1 MLKELRIKNFALI
14 DELEVSFSKGMS
26 CITGETGAGKS
37 ILLGGLSLVLG
48 KRADVNLLK
57 DLNKKCF
64 VEAVFRIKKYD
75 LKKFFL
81 DNNLDYFEETI
92 LRREII
98 PNGKSRAFI
107 NDTPVKI
114 SLLDNLSSNLIDI
127 HSQDETQLINQ
138 ESYQFLI
145 VDSFAQNNSVLSNY
159 NSYLREYNLIN
170 IELESLNKKRSEL
183 NESYEFKK
191 FIYDELVNANLSESF
206 EDDVK
211 DKFHELSNIEDV
223 EKNLR
228 KSLSLLENDPIG
240 LINQVIE
247 FRNLIKD
254 LNEKSNKY
262 LSIKERVDV
271 VYYELTD
278 LLEEFNRKIE
288 NLETNPEEL
297 TILENKIDNINSL
310 LNKHKL
316 KNVLELINLREDLK
330 KEIQKNENIDESI
343 LSVKTRKIDIEKKL
357 NTLSKEISKRRQK
370 VIPQIESDLKKLTH
384 RMGMKGANFKIKLI
398 SSKTFLNNGKDSI
411 KFYFKSN
418 KGSDY
423 RLLKKIASGGEMSR
437 IMLSIKNIISRYK
450 KLPTIIFDEIDS
462 GVSGKI
468 SDSIAEIMFELSV
481 STQVFTITH
490 LPQVASK
497 GNKHFKVYKLSDK
510 LKTNTY
516 IKQLNKEE
524 RIEEIALMLSG
535 NKLTNTAKA
544 HAKELLN

>member
-1 MLKELRIKNFALI
+1 LLKELRIRNFALI
-14 DELEVSFSKGMS
+14 NELEVSFSRGMS

-48 KRADVNLLK
+48 KRADINLLK
-57 DLNKKCF
+57 DLNKKCI
-64 VEAVFRIKKYD
+64 VEAVFYIKNYD
-75 LKKFFL
+75 LKKIFL
-81 DNNLDYFEETI
+81 DNNLDYFDETI
-92 LRREII
+92 LRREIT
-98 PNGKSRAFI
+98 PSGKSRAFI

-114 SLLDNLSSNLIDI
+114 SMLDNLSSNLIDI
-127 HSQDETQLINQ
+127 HSQNEMQLINQ

-145 VDSFAQNNSVLSNY
+145 VDSFAQNSSILSNY
-159 NSYLREYNLIN
+159 TSYLSEYNLIN
-170 IELESLNKKRSEL
+170 IELESLNKKRLEL
-183 NESYEFKK
+183 NESYEFKN

-211 DKFHELSNIEDV
+211 DKFRELSNIEDIK
-223 EKNLR
+223 KNLI
-228 KSLSLLENDPIG
+228 KSISLLENDQIG
-240 LINQVIE
+240 LINQLIE

-262 LSIKERVDV
+262 FSIKERVDV

-278 LLEEFNRKIE
+278 ILEEFTRKTE
-288 NLETNPEEL
+288 KLETNPEEL
-297 TILENKIDNINSL
+297 SILENKIDDINSL

-316 KNVLELINLREDLK
+316 KNVSELINLKENLK
-330 KEIQKNENIDESI
+330 KEIQKNENINESI

-357 NTLSKEISKRRQK
+357 NVLSKEISKRRK
-370 VIPQIESDLKKLTH
+370 EVIPSIESDLKKLTH

-398 SSKTFLNNGKDSI
+398 NSETFLKNGKDSI

-468 SDSIAEIMFELSV
+468 SDSIAEIMFELSI

-497 GNKHFKVYKLSDK
+497 GNNHFKVYKLSDK

-516 IKQLNKEE
+516 IKELNKEE

-535 NKLTNTAKA
+535 NKITNTAKA
-544 HAKELLN
+544 HAKQLLN

>member
-127 HSQDETQLINQ
+127 HSQNETQLINQ

-183 NESYEFKK
+183 NESHDFKK

-297 TILENKIDNINSL
+297 TILENKIDNTNSL

-357 NTLSKEISKRRQK
+357 NTLSKEISKRRQE

-468 SDSIAEIMFELSV
+468 SDSIAEIMFELSL

-544 HAKELLN
+544 HAKQLLN

>member
-127 HSQDETQLINQ
+127 HSQNETQLINQ

-183 NESYEFKK
+183 NESHDFKK

-211 DKFHELSNIEDV
+211 DKFHELSNMEDV

-357 NTLSKEISKRRQK
+357 NTLSKEISKRRQE

-468 SDSIAEIMFELSV
+468 SDSIAEIMFELSL

-544 HAKELLN
+544 HAKQLLN

>member
-183 NESYEFKK
+183 NESHDFKK

>member
-1 MLKELRIKNFALI
+1 LLKELRIKNFALI

-81 DNNLDYFEETI
+81 DNNLDYFDETI

-127 HSQDETQLINQ
+127 HSQNETQLINQ

-183 NESYEFKK
+183 NESHDFKK

-288 NLETNPEEL
+288 NLETNPEQL

-468 SDSIAEIMFELSV
+468 SDSIAEIMFELSM

-535 NKLTNTAKA
+535 NKITKTAKA
-544 HAKELLN
+544 HAKQLLN

>member
-1 MLKELRIKNFALI
+1 MLKELRIRNFALI
-14 DELEVSFSKGMS
+14 DELEVSFSRGMS

-48 KRADVNLLK
+48 KRADINLLK
-57 DLNKKCF
+57 DLNKKCI
-64 VEAVFRIKKYD
+64 VEAVFYIKNYD
-75 LKKFFL
+75 LKKIFL
-81 DNNLDYFEETI
+81 DNNLDYLDETI
-92 LRREII
+92 LRREIT
-98 PNGKSRAFI
+98 PSGKSRAFI

-114 SLLDNLSSNLIDI
+114 SMLDNLSSNLIDV
-127 HSQDETQLINQ
+127 HSQNETQLINQ

-145 VDSFAQNNSVLSNY
+145 VDSFAQNSSILSNY
-159 NSYLREYNLIN
+159 TSCLREYNLIN

-183 NESYEFKK
+183 NESYEFKN

-206 EDDVK
+206 EYDVK
-211 DKFHELSNIEDV
+211 DKYRELSNIEDIK
-223 EKNLR
+223 KNLI
-228 KSLSLLENDPIG
+228 KSISLLENDQIG
-240 LINQVIE
+240 LINQLIE

-262 LSIKERVDV
+262 LSIKERVDF

-278 LLEEFNRKIE
+278 LLEEFSRKIE
-288 NLETNPEEL
+288 NLEANPEEL
-297 TILENKIDNINSL
+297 SILENKIDDINSL

-316 KNVLELINLREDLK
+316 KNVSELINLKEELK

-357 NTLSKEISKRRQK
+357 NVLSKEISKRRK
-370 VIPQIESDLKKLTH
+370 EVIPNIESDLKKLTH

-398 SSKTFLNNGKDSI
+398 SSETFLNNGKDFI

-423 RLLKKIASGGEMSR
+423 RLLKKIASGGEMAR

-468 SDSIAEIMFELSV
+468 SDSIAEIMFELSI

-497 GNKHFKVYKLSDK
+497 GNNHFKVYKLSDK

-535 NKLTNTAKA
+535 NKITNTAKA
-544 HAKELLN
+544 HAKQLLN